1 METISKL
8 DIEII
13 VLPEPGDFLLGDR
26 TVTKFRVAVYGDG
39 TASIGFGTAAERK
52 ADGTWSKRAT
62 YAQFR
67 WSDVPDDIKA
77 AVRAEYVFQISHLPN
92 DMPEPRF

>member
-13 VLPEPGDFLLGDR
+13 VLPEPGDFL
-26 TVTKFRVAVYGDG
+26 YGDG